1 MWRKNSVFSSVILRD
16 KQKSKTETLDFA
28 GLLPDSS
35 KLSHPINQGFE
46 VVCYTYYRPILGQ
59 GL

>member
-1 MWRKNSVFSSVILRD
+1 MWRKNSVFPSVILRHR
-16 KQKSKTETLDFA
+16 QKSKTETLDLV

-46 VVCYTYYRPILGQ
+46 VTCYTYYRPILGQ
-59 GL
+59 TV